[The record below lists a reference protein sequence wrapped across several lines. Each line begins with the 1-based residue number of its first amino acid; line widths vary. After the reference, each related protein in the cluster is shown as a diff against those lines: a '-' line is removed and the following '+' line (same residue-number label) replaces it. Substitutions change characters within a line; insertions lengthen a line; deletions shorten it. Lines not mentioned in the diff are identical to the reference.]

1 MADHYAILGIGPGAS
16 AAEVRQA
23 YLRLARER
31 HPDRYTDPRAK
42 AEAGEFF
49 KHLTEAYNTL
59 GNERTRR
66 EYDALRER
74 PQPRGA
80 QEMARD
86 AFARGQA
93 LGVTM
98 SLPTEDR
105 FMMSRGQLMAQL
117 AMMLGGRAAERV
129 TFDEITTGASNDLE
143 RVTQTA
149 RQMVTRFGMSEKLGP
164 LAYGKKEGEVFL
176 GRSITKQVNMSEQ
189 TMQKVDREVRR
200 IIDEQYAAARR
211 LIEENKD
218 KMHAM
223 AKALLEWET
232 IDSEQ
237 IDDIMAGKPPRP
249 PKDWMP
255 SASKSTPPTPP
266 VSPGGAAATTA

>member
-93 LGVTM
+93 ALEARQYADAAECFKAAVAFDASEPRHHLGLARALSRDPQRLREASDAFEAAQRLQPTLGEAWVEQARLLLDKGLKLRARRVAEAVLRAVPNHAALRNLL
-98 SLPTEDR
+98 SLTADDPPPAPEGASGFLDR
-105 FMMSRGQLMAQL
+105 F
-117 AMMLGGRAAERV
+117 
-129 TFDEITTGASNDLE
+129 
-143 RVTQTA
+143 
-149 RQMVTRFGMSEKLGP
+149 
-164 LAYGKKEGEVFL
+164 
-176 GRSITKQVNMSEQ
+176 
-189 TMQKVDREVRR
+189 RR
-200 IIDEQYAAARR
+200 
-211 LIEENKD
+211 
-218 KMHAM
+218 
-223 AKALLEWET
+223 
-232 IDSEQ
+232 
-237 IDDIMAGKPPRP
+237 KP
-249 PKDWMP
+249 
-255 SASKSTPPTPP
+255 
-266 VSPGGAAATTA
+266 